1 MKEVTTSA
9 ETGFQ
14 QRNRRIR
21 DATSVGIGRRAR
33 RGAQS
38 SILRLE
44 AANQMHLAY
53 LIAARNAEAAE
64 GVVEPSLPPGWSI
77 ASIGETVL
85 FSVPA
90 SAADGDFEL
99 TDIEAFVTGALL
111 IQVSQQIRSGR
122 RGPKSGGRQR
132 VSDQQRT
139 QLNRTTAR
147 RPGALARRARAAR
160 PSAAHRRFRDGRR
173 VDARHGAR
181 AVRSRPAREPPAG
194 RLGARGRRG
203 RTVTGAAVAVPRHVE
218 RLSATTSPR

>member
-1 MKEVTTSA
+1 VKEVTTSA

-77 ASIGETVL
+77 ESIGETVL

-147 RPGALARRARAAR
+147 RPGALARRARAA
-160 PSAAHRRFRDGRR
+160 A
-173 VDARHGAR
+173 AR
-181 AVRSRPAREPPAG
+181 AKRALWVVLIKGCSA
-194 RLGARGRRG
+194 
-203 RTVTGAAVAVPRHVE
+203 
-218 RLSATTSPR
+218 LSFP